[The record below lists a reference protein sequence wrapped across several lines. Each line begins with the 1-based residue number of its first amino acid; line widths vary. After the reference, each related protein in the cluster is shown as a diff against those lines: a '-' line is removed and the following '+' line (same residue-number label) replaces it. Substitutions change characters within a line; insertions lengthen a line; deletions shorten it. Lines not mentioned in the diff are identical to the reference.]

1 MRGIW
6 TSARILFIEQH
17 MQPASIPED
26 YVLHIF
32 KSHALLNKQR
42 CAAEQPAVAAGA
54 GLIEQLRG
62 VL

>member
-1 MRGIW
+1 
-6 TSARILFIEQH
+6 